1 MLKYGGRKIKERKNL
16 LLLDRVL
23 YARKGGEDVESG
35 KKELGGDKIDVEEA
49 IVSDEE
55 KYFSWTW
62 PSKYIFRN

>member
-49 IVSDEE
+49 IVSDEQ
-55 KYFSWTW
+55 KYFS
-62 PSKYIFRN
+62 

>member
-1 MLKYGGRKIKERKNL
+1 MSKYGGRKIKERKNL

-49 IVSDEE
+49 IVSDE
-55 KYFSWTW
+55 
-62 PSKYIFRN
+62 

>member
-1 MLKYGGRKIKERKNL
+1 MLKYGGRKRKYTRNNL

-49 IVSDEE
+49 IVSDE
-55 KYFSWTW
+55 
-62 PSKYIFRN
+62 

>member
-55 KYFSWTW
+55 KYFS
-62 PSKYIFRN
+62 